1 MTSKKVWLITGISSG
16 LGKAMA
22 EAVIESGDYVIGT
35 FRKQAQVAD
44 FNKTYDTKARGILL
58 DVTDY
63 EGITT
68 SVNEIIEEYG
78 RIDVLVNNAG
88 VGFIGAIEEASFKEI
103 RKVMETNFFATIALV
118 KAVLPNMREKKR
130 GNIIQISSH
139 AGIFSLQGFGIY
151 NASKYALEGYSE
163 ALAKEL
169 SPLGIEVTIVE
180 PGPFRTSFAGS
191 SLIEANRV
199 IADYDETAGVFRSN
213 LKAKHNTQEGHPGKA
228 AKVIIEHIRD
238 GNPTLRLPLGSI
250 PIKTIG
256 MKIQSLTDDLEA
268 NKVKATSAVYND

>member
-1 MTSKKVWLITGISSG
+1 MNKRIWLITGISSG
-16 LGKAMA
+16 LGKALA
-22 EAVIESGDYVIGT
+22 ETVIKSGDYVVGT
-35 FRKQAQVAD
+35 FRKPSQVTD
-44 FNKTYDTKARGILL
+44 FNNTYGSNARGILL

-68 SVNEIIEEYG
+68 SVNDIIEELG
-78 RIDVLVNNAG
+78 HIDILVNNAG
-88 VGFIGAIEEASFKEI
+88 IGFIGAVEEAAMDEI
-103 RKVMETNFFATIALV
+103 RHVMETNFFSTLAMV
-118 KAVLPNMREKKR
+118 QAVLPHMREKKR

-139 AGIFSLQGFGIY
+139 AGIFSLQGFGVY

-191 SLIEANRV
+191 SLIEADRV
-199 IADYDETAGVFRSN
+199 LADYKETAGVFRAN

-228 AKVIIEHIRD
+228 AKVIIEHIND

-268 NKVKATSAVYND
+268 NKVKAASAVYND